1 MNAQRPPNARG
12 LYLYSEVFDLKPT
25 SGDTLARE
33 HSSGI
38 GALEHWSIGAL
49 EHWSIGALE
58 HWSIG
63 VLEYWSIG
71 ALEYWSIGVLEYWS
85 IRPSAVFPQI
95 FTRAS
100 LRGL

>member
-38 GALEHWSIGAL
+38 GVLEHWSIGAL

-63 VLEYWSIG
+63 VLEYWSI
-71 ALEYWSIGVLEYWS
+71 
-85 IRPSAVFPQI
+85 RPSAVFPQI